1 MEVRLKKKIRVIIY
15 VMSAILLV
23 FLMVG
28 TMGTRLFWSL
38 F

>member
-1 MEVRLKKKIRVIIY
+1 
-15 VMSAILLV
+15 MSAILLV